1 MASPGSAIAISHTKE
16 LEPGDLVRVAFAPGH
31 LGFFKYGAE
40 ALFVVS
46 KKTNDGGVF
55 FSDSRS
61 SILGPL
67 RGTRQELVLE
77 LKKMTDFL
85 NLQIYRPDRAVAKD
99 AELEDESEDESE
111 DELEDELED
120 EDFEVETAPVGAIGN
135 GPPII
140 TPPAIL
146 IVGGATVIGLM
157 MYFSKKKKD
166 DED

>member
-1 MASPGSAIAISHTKE
+1 MASSGSAIAISHTKE

-67 RGTRQELVLE
+67 RGTRQELVRE
-77 LKKMTDFL
+77 LKKLSDFL
-85 NLQIYRPDRAVAKD
+85 DLQVYRPNRIPPKD
-99 AELEDESEDESE
+99 DLEDDFE
-111 DELEDELED
+111 DELEDELD
-120 EDFEVETAPVGAIGN
+120 EVEMDLEVAPAPMGTVGN
-135 GPPII
+135 GFPSIM
-140 TPPAIL
+140 PPAIL
-146 IVGGATVIGLM
+146 VVGGAAVVGLM
-157 MYFSKKKKD
+157 MYFSNNKKKD

>member
-1 MASPGSAIAISHTKE
+1 MASPGNAIAISHTKE
-16 LEPGDLVRVAFAPGH
+16 LEPGDLVRVAFAPEH

-67 RGTRQELVLE
+67 RGTRQELVRE

-85 NLQIYRPDRAVAKD
+85 DLQIYRPNRIASKPEVDV
-99 AELEDESEDESE
+99 
-111 DELEDELED
+111 LEDELD
-120 EDFEVETAPVGAIGN
+120 EEAEEELEVEPASVGVGTVGN
-135 GPPII
+135 GPPSIM
-140 TPPAIL
+140 PPAIL
-146 IVGGATVIGLM
+146 IIGGATVVGLM
-157 MYFSKKKKD
+157 MYFSKKKD
-166 DED
+166 DEE